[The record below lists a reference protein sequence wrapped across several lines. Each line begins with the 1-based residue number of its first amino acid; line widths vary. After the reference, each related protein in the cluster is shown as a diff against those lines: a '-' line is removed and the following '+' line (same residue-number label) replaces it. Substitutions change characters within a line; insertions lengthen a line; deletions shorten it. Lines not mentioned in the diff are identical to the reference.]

1 MDNKITATAHDISV
15 GADNGQSPSVTKHTN
30 SITDNNCARNLQS
43 TGTPVGEN
51 LETVSMEEL
60 YDTVYPIKKPL
71 VEDLIYN
78 GVYLFVGAPKVGK
91 SFLMAEIG
99 FCVSAG
105 IDLWGHKTNQEQCC
119 IWHWKMIMQDFN
131 RDFQECLELM
141 WQSIFTSP
149 HVPKISMKVWKN
161 SLKRFLWLMLI
172 QDL

>member
-15 GADNGQSPSVTKHTN
+15 GADNGQSPSVTKHTK

-91 SFLMAEIG
+91 SFLMAEM
-99 FCVSAG
+99 VS
-105 IDLWGHKTNQEQCC
+105 
-119 IWHWKMIMQDFN
+119 
-131 RDFQECLELM
+131 
-141 WQSIFTSP
+141 
-149 HVPKISMKVWKN
+149 V
-161 SLKRFLWLMLI
+161 
-172 QDL
+172 

>member
-105 IDLWGHKTNQEQCC
+105 VDLWGHKTNQGTVLYLALEDDYARLQQRLSRMFGIDVAEHFTFC
-119 IWHWKMIMQDFN
+119 HT
-131 RDFQECLELM
+131 FQNLNEG
-141 WQSIFTSP
+141 
-149 HVPKISMKVWKN
+149 
-161 SLKRFLWLMLI
+161 
-172 QDL
+172 